1 MNKSSLKIFAI
12 EARKEL
18 MEKMRTRL
26 EILGITKN
34 GV

>member
-26 EILGITKN
+26 EILGITKME
-34 GV
+34 

>member
-18 MEKMRTRL
+18 MEKMMLENRL
-26 EILGITKN
+26 YWKH
-34 GV
+34 